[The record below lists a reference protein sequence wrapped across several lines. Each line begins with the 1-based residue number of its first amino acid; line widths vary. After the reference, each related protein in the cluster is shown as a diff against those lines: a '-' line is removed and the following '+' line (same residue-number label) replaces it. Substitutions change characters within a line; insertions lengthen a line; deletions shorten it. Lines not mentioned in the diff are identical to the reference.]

1 MLYLIKLTRVNIMKL
16 LSNISCK
23 TRYNNT
29 KQNSKCSKKS
39 LYFYFLSFYPNKQIH
54 VLIIR
59 MEDA

>member
-1 MLYLIKLTRVNIMKL
+1 MKV
-16 LSNISCK
+16 LSNISYK

-29 KQNSKCSKKS
+29 NQNSKCSQKS

-54 VLIIR
+54 VSVIK